1 MNKQFKFSSRQ
12 HPFAREK
19 YKLFTQ
25 IYKKGVGVCFYAHPG
40 TTGLRIASP
49 HRIDNAVSPRQY
61 ELYKKVYRNAP
72 RRRLVV
78 ICLLWLLTFAKFV
91 VHNDRRS
98 KTSFL
103 YIRPYIIH
111 EWTI

>member
-1 MNKQFKFSSRQ
+1 MNKQFKFSSQQ

-61 ELYKKVYRNAP
+61 ELYKFR
-72 RRRLVV
+72 
-78 ICLLWLLTFAKFV
+78 
-91 VHNDRRS
+91 
-98 KTSFL
+98 
-103 YIRPYIIH
+103 YIETHYVDDSLSSACCDG
-111 EWTI
+111 